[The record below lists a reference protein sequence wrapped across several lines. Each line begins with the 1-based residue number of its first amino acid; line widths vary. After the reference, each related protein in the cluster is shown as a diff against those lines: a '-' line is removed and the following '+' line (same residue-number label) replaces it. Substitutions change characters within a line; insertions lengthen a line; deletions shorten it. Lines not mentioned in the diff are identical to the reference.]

1 MESIHLDKYYKIL
14 TNCEP
19 ILVKGKVTKVVGLV
33 VEGAGIKAAVGDICE
48 IVANNQKIEA
58 EVIGFKENSL
68 LLMPFGEMH
77 GVLPG
82 SEILHLEKRATVR
95 VSEKLLG
102 RIINALGE
110 PLDDKG
116 PIPLTEEYYL
126 YATPSNPLTRTRI
139 SAPMDVGIRAI
150 NGLLTL
156 GKGQRVGIFAGSG
169 VGKTTLL
176 GMMVKYAKADVKVIA
191 LIGERG
197 REVRDF
203 VEKHIKDALDK
214 TVLIVATSDQ
224 PPLLRMRGAFVA
236 TAIAEFFRDQGK
248 DVLLIMDS
256 LTRFAMAQREL
267 GLSAGEPPTTKGY
280 TPSVFAVLPKL
291 LERAGSWEKGS
302 ITALYTVLVEAD
314 DMNDPIADAS
324 RAILDGHIVLS
335 RELARQNQYPP
346 IDVLS
351 SISRVMVDV
360 TDKEHLYLANRF
372 RDTLATYKSAE
383 DLINIGAYVKGSNPH
398 IDQALHL
405 IDKIKAYLKQDIDR
419 EVSLEKS
426 LTQLKEIFHENI

>member
-1 MESIHLDKYYKIL
+1 MLDLAKYYRIL
-14 TNCEP
+14 EAADP
-19 ILVKGKVTKVVGLV
+19 ILVKGKVARVVGLTL
-33 VEGAGIKAAVGDICE
+33 EGRGLRAAIGDVCE
-48 IVANNQKIEA
+48 IAANGHKIQA
-58 EVIGFKENSL
+58 EVIGFKEDSII
-68 LLMPFGEMH
+68 LMPFGEIQ
-77 GVLPG
+77 GILPG
-82 SEILHLEKRATVR
+82 SEIIHLGKRATVG
-95 VSEKLLG
+95 VSTKLLG

-110 PLDDKG
+110 PLDGKG
-116 PIPLTEEYYL
+116 PLPVEEEYYL
-126 YATPSNPLTRTRI
+126 YALPSNPLARVRI
-139 SAPMDVGIRAI
+139 NTPLDVGIRAI

-176 GMMVKYAKADVKVIA
+176 GMMVRYAKADVKVIA

-203 VEKHIKDALDK
+203 VEKHIKDALTQ
-214 TVLIVATSDQ
+214 TVLVVATSDQ

-280 TPSVFAVLPKL
+280 TPSVFALLPKL
-291 LERAGSWEKGS
+291 LERAGAWQRGS
-302 ITALYTVLVEAD
+302 ITALYTVLVEGD

-351 SISRVMVDV
+351 SVSRVMYDV
-360 TDKEHLYLANRF
+360 TTKEHFSLSNQFKEL
-372 RDTLATYKSAE
+372 LATYKEAE
-383 DLINIGAYVKGSNPH
+383 DMINIGAYVKGSNPRIDRALKL
-398 IDQALHL
+398 IDQMR
-405 IDKIKAYLKQDIDR
+405 AYLKQDID
-419 EVSLEKS
+419 ENTDFEQSIK
-426 LTQLKEIFHENI
+426 QLGDILNG

>member
-1 MESIHLDKYYKIL
+1 MLNLNLDFKKYYKIL
-14 TNCEP
+14 ETTEP
-19 ILVKGKVTKVVGLV
+19 ILVKGKVSKVVGLTI
-33 VEGAGIKAAVGDICE
+33 EGTGIKAAVGDVCKIRADGHE
-48 IVANNQKIEA
+48 IQA

-68 LLMPFGEMH
+68 ILMPFGEIQ

-82 SEILHLEKRATVR
+82 SEILHVGKRATIG
-95 VSEKLLG
+95 VSQKMLG

-110 PLDDKG
+110 PIDSQG
-116 PIPLTEEYYL
+116 PLPVEDEYYL
-126 YATPSNPLTRTRI
+126 YALPSNPLSRVPIDT
-139 SAPMDVGIRAI
+139 PLDVGIRAI

-169 VGKTTLL
+169 IGKTTLL
-176 GMMVKYAKADVKVIA
+176 GMMVRYAKADVKVIA

-203 VEKHIKDALDK
+203 VEKHVKDALGQ
-214 TVLIVATSDQ
+214 TILVVATSDQ

-280 TPSVFAVLPKL
+280 TPSVFALLPKL
-291 LERAGSWEKGS
+291 LERAGKWKNGS
-302 ITALYTVLVEAD
+302 ITALYTVLVEGD

-335 RELARQNQYPP
+335 RDIARQNQYPP

-351 SISRVMVDV
+351 SVSRVMYDV
-360 TDKEHLYLANRF
+360 TSKEHVNLSSQFKEL
-372 RDTLATYKSAE
+372 LATYKEAE
-383 DLINIGAYVKGSNPH
+383 DMINIGAYVKGSNPQ
-398 IDQALHL
+398 IDRALRL
-405 IDKIKAYLKQDIDR
+405 IEPMRSYLKQDI
-419 EVSLEKS
+419 EESATLELSIK
-426 LTQLKEIFHENI
+426 QLAQILKP